1 MPLFCFST
9 AQKQFVSFLV
19 FLSFF
24 AGILNVPVL
33 AGTPTESQKL
43 VVSSRFGDNWPA
55 RPLVDT
61 TLPPKSVLPQKP
73 QISQAML
80 DAKLSPYEDF
90 MKAIEKSLAIMV
102 PAGSSRVA
110 RLNAIQKIVFDEQ
123 LYHGDAGQLIARL
136 QKVFPKEAAS
146 TLKPFNNQ
154 SIQTAHNSQQGP
166 QILSSAPLPSV
177 PDGVK
182 VRYPQ
187 LTRREAARLEKAQ
200 QKALNPKNDDFFG
213 NDPFFKDDDN
223 STLGSSSGSKAKA
236 ALGGVA
242 GLAMLAGGMAGSY
255 YMNKNIKAPTYGSTT
270 PVYGYPNYP
279 VVNNPYNPYSNS
291 AAYGAGQTYYPQPQ
305 YQYPGNYGYANPVMM
320 NQQKGI
326 GGILNQVLGNN
337 NYPQG
342 YYPYN
347 NAFQGYN
354 PYGTQ
359 TFTSNGVTY
368 YNTSP

>member
-9 AQKQFVSFLV
+9 AQKQFVSSLV

-33 AGTPTESQKL
+33 ANTPAESQTL
-43 VVSSRFGDNWPA
+43 VSSRFGDNWPA
-55 RPLVDT
+55 HPLVDT
-61 TLPPKSVLPQKP
+61 TVPPKSVLPQKP

-90 MKAIEKSLAIMV
+90 MKAIEKSLAIII
-102 PAGSSRVA
+102 PSGSSRVA

-123 LYHGDAGQLIARL
+123 LYRDDAGQLIARL

-146 TLKPFNNQ
+146 TLKPWNYQ
-154 SIQTAHNSQQGP
+154 SIQTAHNAQQGP
-166 QILSSAPLPSV
+166 QIVSSAPLPSV

-182 VRYPQ
+182 VRQSQ
-187 LTRREAARLEKAQ
+187 LTRRESARLQKAQ
-200 QKALNPKNDDFFG
+200 QKALNKQNDDFFG
-213 NDPFFKDDDN
+213 NDPFFKDDN
-223 STLGSSSGSKAKA
+223 STVSSSSGSKAKA

-255 YMNKNIKAPTYGSTT
+255 YMNKNVKAPSYGSTT

-279 VVNNPYNPYSNS
+279 VVNNPYNPYSNTTP
-291 AAYGAGQTYYPQPQ
+291 YGAGQAYYPQPQ
-305 YQYPGNYGYANPVMM
+305 YLGNYGYANPVVI

-347 NAFQGYN
+347 QAIQGYN

-359 TFTSNGVTY
+359 TYTSNGVTY
-368 YNTSP
+368 YNTAP